1 MTGLATPSP
10 RTARFGHAEVF
21 ACIAA
26 FSFLA
31 ARFLPLLELP
41 YACPFR
47 ALAGIPCATCGMT
60 HAFVHL
66 AHGEVALAVAASPL
80 GAALALGAWI
90 FAVADAARVAAGA
103 PLPAPTPRLARA
115 AAAGAALALALNWVY
130 LVVREM
136 GT

>member
-1 MTGLATPSP
+1 MTALALTWR

-21 ACIAA
+21 ACFAA
-26 FSFLA
+26 LSFLA

-41 YACPFR
+41 YACPLR

-66 AHGEVALAVAASPL
+66 AHGEVAAAFAASPL
-80 GAALALGAWI
+80 GAALALGAWLL
-90 FAVADAARVAAGA
+90 AAADGVRVALGA
-103 PLPAPTPRLARA
+103 PLPVPEPRLARA
-115 AAAGAALALALNWVY
+115 AVAGAVVALAMNWVY